1 MNRPV
6 ALTAGEPAGVGLEL
20 TGRAWRQLRGKQDF
34 YLIADR
40 NHVRPYA
47 QDVRFLEIERPCQ
60 AADAMK
66 EGVPLLHLPFPEE
79 AQPGYANPVNAPAV
93 VEAVCMAVRHVENGL
108 ACAVCTNPV
117 SKEIIKAGHDFPF
130 PGQTEFL
137 GHLFRG
143 KHAVMMLA
151 SPELNVVPAT
161 THVPLAEVPGLLTRK
176 QLISTLEITNTALRQ
191 LFGYSNPRLT
201 VAGLNPHAGET
212 GLFGREEIEVIRPV
226 VGELAAKG
234 MSVVGPVSADSM
246 FHPEART
253 KYDAAVCMYHDQ
265 ALIPF
270 KSISFH
276 NGVNVTLGLPI
287 LRTSPDH
294 GPAFDIVG
302 RGIARPDSLISS
314 ILLAGQLA
322 GGPKQRE

>member
-6 ALTAGEPAGVGLEL
+6 VLTVGEPAGVGPEL
-20 TGRAWRQLRGKQDF
+20 TGRAWRRLRGNQDF

-40 NHVRPYA
+40 NHVRPFA
-47 QDVRFLEIERPCQ
+47 HDVRFLEIDRPCQ
-60 AADAMK
+60 AAEAMK
-66 EGVPLLHLPFPEE
+66 DGVPLMHLPFPEE
-79 AQPGYANPVNAPAV
+79 AQPGCANPVNAPAV
-93 VEAVCMAVRHVENGL
+93 VEAIRMAVRHVESGL

-117 SKEIIKAGHDFPF
+117 SKEIIKAGYDFPF

-137 GHLFRG
+137 EHLFHG
-143 KHAVMMLA
+143 AHAVMMLA
-151 SPELNVVPAT
+151 SPELKVVPVT
-161 THVPLAEVPGLLTRK
+161 THVPLAAVPGRLTRK
-176 QLISTLEITNTALRQ
+176 LLIQTLEITDEALRG
-191 LFGYSNPRLT
+191 LFGCSNPRLT
-201 VAGLNPHAGET
+201 VAGLNPHAGES

-226 VGELAAKG
+226 VSELAAKG
-234 MSVVGPVSADSM
+234 MSVVGPVSADTM
-246 FHPEART
+246 FHPEARA

-265 ALIPF
+265 ALVPF
-270 KSISFH
+270 KSISFY

-302 RGIARPDSLISS
+302 RGIARPDSLVAS

-322 GGPKQRE
+322 DGPKQPE